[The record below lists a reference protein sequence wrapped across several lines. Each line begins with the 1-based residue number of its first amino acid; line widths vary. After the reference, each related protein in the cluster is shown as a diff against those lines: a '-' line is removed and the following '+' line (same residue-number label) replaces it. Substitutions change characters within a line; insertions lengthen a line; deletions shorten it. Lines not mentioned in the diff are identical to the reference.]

1 MAGVYNLIYC
11 YRRIPYCKT
20 SISLAGVGAAIAM
33 AMTAA
38 VATPIGRNER
48 MLNLTSF
55 SECGKQM

>member
-1 MAGVYNLIYC
+1 MNIYTLLH
-11 YRRIPYCKT
+11 RSKRIPYCKT
-20 SISLAGVGAAIAM
+20 SISLAGVGAAKAM

-55 SECGKQM
+55 STCRQQM

>member
-1 MAGVYNLIYC
+1 MYAYEVLYC

-38 VATPIGRNER
+38 VATPIGMNER

-55 SECGKQM
+55 SECGQQM